1 VDLQLTVFV
10 ILAGVGL
17 GSAALLL
24 LQRNPVHSALYLVV
38 TFFSVA
44 GIYVLLQAEFLAAVQ
59 VLVYAGGILVL
70 FLFVI
75 MLVEAPGRQG
85 PRTVGRYHV
94 VTCGLLTLLM
104 VGALAVHV
112 AAGPREAADAA
123 ERAGLLAAGGNL
135 ETVAL
140 SLFRDY
146 LLPFELISVLLL
158 AALVGAVVL
167 AKPRS

>member
-17 GSAALLL
+17 SSAALLL
-24 LQRNPVHSALYLVV
+24 FQRNPVHCALYLVV

-44 GIYVLLQAEFLAAVQ
+44 GVYVLLQAEFLAAVQ
-59 VLVYAGGILVL
+59 VLVYAGGIMVL

-75 MLVEAPGRQG
+75 MLVEAPGRPG
-85 PRTVGRYHV
+85 HRTVGRRHV
-94 VTCGLLTLLM
+94 VTCTLLTLLM
-104 VGALAVHV
+104 VGSLALHV
-112 AAGPREAADAA
+112 AGGPREVAA
-123 ERAGLLAAGGNL
+123 ERADLVAAGGNL